1 MPYNITSW
9 LDKNKDP
16 INESVV
22 NLLSESKEK
31 LVAELFPPPDAGGV
45 NFIFMLLAVIYE
57 LRLHK
62 TSIT

>member
-1 MPYNITSW
+1 MFMLTFTFTLAFTCVQVPYNITSW

-31 LVAELFPPPDAGGV
+31 LVAEIFPPADAGGALV
-45 NFIFMLLAVIYE
+45 L
-57 LRLHK
+57 
-62 TSIT
+62 